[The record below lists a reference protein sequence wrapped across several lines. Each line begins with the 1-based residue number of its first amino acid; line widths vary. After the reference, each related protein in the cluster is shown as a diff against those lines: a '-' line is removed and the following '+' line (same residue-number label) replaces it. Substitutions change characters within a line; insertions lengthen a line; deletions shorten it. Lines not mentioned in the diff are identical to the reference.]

1 MNSGSEFIGAV
12 KVVNANNEIISEMP
26 TYDRFTVVLVK
37 PTECDVLLGSMT
49 AKATGGL
56 APYTYEWS
64 NGETTETAEALT
76 DGSYYVIV
84 SDSHCESIRLEFD
97 HLCSQEKL
105 PRWT

>member
-1 MNSGSEFIGAV
+1 
-12 KVVNANNEIISEMP
+12 
-26 TYDRFTVVLVK
+26 
-37 PTECDVLLGSMT
+37 MT

-56 APYTYEWS
+56 APYTR
-64 NGETTETAEALT
+64 NGQMVKTTETAEALT